1 MAYTTNEKLPEIRA
15 KAVQLLNEQ
24 WSTRKVARHI
34 GYSQS
39 VIVKWKKRADSKFPR
54 TISTRSS
61 RPKNSPRS
69 LKKEIVGR
77 IIKTRIETKRCA
89 QVVHA
94 MLKQEG
100 ISVSLSSVKRT
111 IERYGLLKKRSP
123 WKKRRIYSPR
133 PDILKPGDLV
143 QIDTVHIFEGKRKI
157 YVYTA
162 LDVFSRY
169 GFADLSHKADGY
181 SSIRFYLKL
190 RRYFQF
196 KIKNIQTDNGPEF
209 GKWFT
214 DYLDRNSI
222 KHRHIHPRSPNEN
235 GHLERFNRT
244 IQEEI
249 TRENLCL
256 LIPQDISKFLNFY
269 NEKRPHMGIQYK
281 TPKQMLSDSKV
292 LN

>member
-1 MAYTTNEKLPEIRA
+1 MTYTTNEKLPGIRA
-15 KAVQLLNEQ
+15 QAVRLLNEG
-24 WSTRKVARHI
+24 WSTRRVARHL
-34 GYSQS
+34 GYAQGT
-39 VIVKWKKRADSKFPR
+39 IVKWKKRAGSLFPR

-61 RPKNSPRS
+61 RPKRHPRA
-69 LKKEIVGR
+69 LDKELAAK

-94 MLKQEG
+94 ILRNEG
-100 ISVSLSSVKRT
+100 VSVSLSSVKRT

-123 WKKRRIYSPR
+123 WKKRRIYPPR
-133 PDILKPGDLV
+133 PDVISPGDLV
-143 QIDTVHIFEGKRKI
+143 QVDTVHIREPRRKF

-169 GFADLSHKADGY
+169 GYAALFEKFDCHASV
-181 SSIRFYLKL
+181 RFVKML
-190 RRYFQF
+190 RKYFDF
-196 KIKNIQTDNGPEF
+196 RIKTIQTDNGPEF
-209 GKWFT
+209 GKYFS
-214 DYLDRNSI
+214 DFVSR
-222 KHRHIHPRSPNEN
+222 KRMQHRHIHPRSPNEN

-249 TRENLCL
+249 VREHLSL
-256 LIPQDISKFLNFY
+256 FIPRDISKFLELY
-269 NEKRPHMGIQYK
+269 NEKRPHMGIKFK